1 MKTLYNKILK
11 RLKKVVGRI
20 IPHNSHFR
28 PHSALIINSED
39 SASHS
44 GRGVILHRIYPGCQT
59 TLDIA
64 DDLYEACS
72 SYWKPRRIV
81 KTDYIITEV
90 PNGRIYTDNE
100 SSVAI
105 ISKYNQIID
114 NVSLNL
120 KDGKVTDVGFNNVF
134 EQRYFTKPA
143 NFTGTVFSMLTGGA
157 GLNNISH
164 WFVDVLPRL
173 HLLRESGLYDKVD
186 WFLVPSLRYS
196 FQTETLRLLGI
207 PNEKI
212 ITGDAH
218 PHLTADSIIASTAPR
233 GNHTLVPTWLC
244 EYIRGSFLNLADDK
258 PEPGEQPTK
267 VYISRSDSKLR
278 HVENETELV
287 KALEPYGF
295 KSVVLSQLSICE
307 RIKLFSKASAVV
319 SATGAGL
326 VSILFCQPGTKVIEL
341 FNEGFVIEPYYDIA
355 TKINLDYRYL
365 ICKGS
370 RKVENARQGQHD
382 NLWVD
387 IPSLVSILHKMEAHS
402 KEMKTVGE
410 TGF

>member
-1 MKTLYNKILK
+1 MKTLYNKIIK
-11 RLKKVVGRI
+11 RLRRMAGRI
-20 IPHNSHFR
+20 IPYNSHFR
-28 PHSALIINSED
+28 PQSAFIINSENL
-39 SASHS
+39 ASYS
-44 GRGVILHRIYPGCQT
+44 GSDFILHRIYPGCQT
-59 TLDIA
+59 TLDIT
-64 DDLYEACS
+64 DDLFEACS
-72 SYWKPRRIV
+72 AYWKPKRQV
-81 KTDYIITEV
+81 ETDYIITEV
-90 PNGRIYTDNE
+90 PNGRVYTDNE

-105 ISKYNQIID
+105 INRYNQIID
-114 NVSLNL
+114 NVSLSL
-120 KDGKVTDVGFNNVF
+120 KDGKVTDVGFNNIF

-143 NFTGTVFSMLTGGA
+143 KFTGTVFSMLTGGA

-186 WFLVPSLRYS
+186 WFLVPSLQYS

-212 ITGDAH
+212 ITGDVH

-244 EYIRGSFLNLADDK
+244 EYIRGTFLNFAENKSEQD
-258 PEPGEQPTK
+258 EQPTK
-267 VYISRSDSKLR
+267 IYISRSDSKIR

-287 KALEPYGF
+287 KALQPYGF

-307 RIKLFSKASAVV
+307 RIKLFSRASAVV

-370 RKVENARQGQHD
+370 RKVKNAKQGQHD

-387 IPSLVSILHKMEAHS
+387 ISSLISILHKLEANPA
-402 KEMKTVGE
+402 EM
-410 TGF
+410 